1 MTSFFAS
8 VQYSFGFFFFF
19 SEEEEEEEEEE
30 DCINSYE
37 MVSLLFIINTG
48 LILFLANQ
56 RLASWIL

>member
-19 SEEEEEEEEEE
+19 SEEDEEEE

-48 LILFLANQ
+48 LT
-56 RLASWIL
+56 

>member
-8 VQYSFGFFFFF
+8 VQYSFGFFF
-19 SEEEEEEEEEE
+19 SEEEEEEEE
-30 DCINSYE
+30 DYINSYE

-56 RLASWIL
+56 

>member
-8 VQYSFGFFFFF
+8 VQYSFGFFFF

-30 DCINSYE
+30 EDYINSYE

-56 RLASWIL
+56 